1 VMADEFSR
9 CFGTE
14 PSDERSKGWVRD
26 AFRIGF
32 QNSLEEL
39 LLGKF
44 DRETWSNFMEIRGKE
59 QLDEALERG
68 KGAIILFPHAGNV
81 MLLIAAISYSGYPYT
96 QYAARGLAP
105 EDVAADHP
113 ELLGHNR
120 LREAVRMAREDNED
134 RMPAKFLTLEASA
147 RNLYR
152 ALANNE
158 TVGIA
163 FDGRIGSKFVKVP
176 YLGREALL
184 NPGPFRLAQ
193 STGAAIVP
201 AFCTAPYSKK
211 NVLQF
216 GSPIYPDAKGK
227 KGAWKDLMASFLND
241 KIEPMIRQNPAEYG
255 LWLAHCRMRASID
268 DHPFFIDYAPD
279 ERYLKYV

>member
-1 VMADEFSR
+1 MADEFSR
-9 CFGTE
+9 CFGTD
-14 PSDERSKGWVRD
+14 PDDETSKAWVQD

-44 DRETWSNFMEIRGKE
+44 DQDTWSNFMDISGKE
-59 QLDEALERG
+59 HLDKALERG

-105 EDVAADHP
+105 ENVAADHP
-113 ELLGHNR
+113 ELLGHNK
-120 LREAVRMAREDNED
+120 LREAVRIAREDNED

-152 ALANNE
+152 ALSNNE

-201 AFCTAPYSKK
+201 AFCTAPPSKK

-216 GSPIYPDAKGK
+216 GSPMYPDAKGNK
-227 KGAWKDLMASFLND
+227 DAWKRLMESFLSD
-241 KIEPMIRQNPAEYG
+241 RIEPLIRQNPAEYG

-279 ERYLKYV
+279 DRYLKHV